1 MKVKVVLTKGFKNSK
16 ITRTLNLGKSSHSKT
31 AQSSLKDLTI
41 NTTNNNLEAN
51 KKISNKSKTKSK
63 NKSKNKNIQQSN
75 SKSKSKKNHISIKAK
90 DKTMDKNISQI
101 DQNNQN
107 NTISNINPY
116 KKIHIL
122 QEKKKNFIK
131 KEKSFSNYNVK
142 RFKHNNTYN
151 YDNHNIINKKLFK
164 TPIRIRKIFGRQGSG
179 IKNININNDSKVN
192 RQYLNTVY
200 FNNIEKSNNT
210 NTIMNLQKELES
222 LKREN
227 LYKTMLI
234 SNMKQQIE
242 EYQKQQQIMQEN
254 NLLKEQIQLLKN
266 NINNKNNNN
275 KNANNNNI
283 SKNIELF
290 DKLKYEYLTSQ
301 NQVNELKKENTQ
313 LKNNLNR
320 INKNIS
326 IQKNIDIILQEKENH
341 KNLSNI
347 SNNNN
352 QIKQNNSLNQYIENT
367 YKLALKKEN
376 EDINNYYKPLK
387 EEQKKEIHFL
397 IKMTLISNHI
407 KKDKL
412 LNILLNNLTNLNDI
426 LNIIITDFL
435 KMNSTF
441 DKILVKNYFTLICL
455 RAGANKIK
463 SFNINNLFF
472 EINNFYIDVDKIKSK
487 YMRQKIYNFLSNNQ
501 NIKQLINECKLKDQF
516 NVGII
521 ELNQFNEIFIGAY
534 GNFINNEKNREL
546 YNLFIYVMKNYYD
559 LNELG
564 LYHLN
569 YQNLDCDTYQK
580 KFSSIKNVNNYE
592 NDNLGQNEN
601 NIAQEFFNKRY
612 FTVINSNNN
621 SENSS
626 VRSSKNKNK
635 ISNEDIVAN
644 VSINVDHSTALV
656 NVKFKNHYDSDY
668 DSNSVVQTSI
678 NGMYSNKN
686 NNISLIDKNNNDEE
700 NIFLTSGDYQV
711 CMDFVA
717 NVFEFCLEKLKR
729 DKKNEN
735 KIFYEDFI

>member
-1 MKVKVVLTKGFKNSK
+1 
-16 ITRTLNLGKSSHSKT
+16 
-31 AQSSLKDLTI
+31 
-41 NTTNNNLEAN
+41 
-51 KKISNKSKTKSK
+51 
-63 NKSKNKNIQQSN
+63 
-75 SKSKSKKNHISIKAK
+75 
-90 DKTMDKNISQI
+90 
-101 DQNNQN
+101 
-107 NTISNINPY
+107 
-116 KKIHIL
+116 
-122 QEKKKNFIK
+122 
-131 KEKSFSNYNVK
+131 
-142 RFKHNNTYN
+142 
-151 YDNHNIINKKLFK
+151 
-164 TPIRIRKIFGRQGSG
+164 
-179 IKNININNDSKVN
+179 
-192 RQYLNTVY
+192 
-200 FNNIEKSNNT
+200 
-210 NTIMNLQKELES
+210 
-222 LKREN
+222 
-227 LYKTMLI
+227 
-234 SNMKQQIE
+234 
-242 EYQKQQQIMQEN
+242 
-254 NLLKEQIQLLKN
+254 
-266 NINNKNNNN
+266 
-275 KNANNNNI
+275 
-283 SKNIELF
+283 
-290 DKLKYEYLTSQ
+290 
-301 NQVNELKKENTQ
+301 
-313 LKNNLNR
+313 
-320 INKNIS
+320 
-326 IQKNIDIILQEKENH
+326 
-341 KNLSNI
+341 
-347 SNNNN
+347 
-352 QIKQNNSLNQYIENT
+352 
-367 YKLALKKEN
+367 
-376 EDINNYYKPLK
+376 
-387 EEQKKEIHFL
+387 
-397 IKMTLISNHI
+397 MTLISNHI

-412 LNILLNNLTNLNDI
+412 LHILLNNLTNLNDI

-455 RAGANKIK
+455 RAGTNKIK